1 MRFAIATL
9 FSPLFFT
16 GFLMTCQSDAQDH
29 AEIRRLIIHAD
40 DAGMSHSVNR
50 GTIEAME
57 KGVVTSAS
65 IMVPCPWFPE
75 FARYAKENPERD
87 FGIHLT
93 LTSEWS
99 EYRWGP
105 VLDRS

>member
-9 FSPLFFT
+9 FFSLFST
-16 GFLMTCQSDAQDH
+16 GLPMTRQSDAQDH
-29 AEIRRLIIHAD
+29 IETRRLIIHAD

-65 IMVPCPWFPE
+65 IMVHRQNL
-75 FARYAKENPERD
+75 ARSD
-87 FGIHLT
+87 LLGFLI
-93 LTSEWS
+93 
-99 EYRWGP
+99 
-105 VLDRS
+105 